1 MPIQFT
7 PFDANQTLPLVE
19 RIVADILE
27 TGRIYADRFG
37 KVLEEDDY
45 PALFESKRT
54 LNVLMEE
61 LDLIGCEYGD
71 WSFEKGWVEFPAVMD
86 GNRILL
92 CWEPADDMV
101 RWFRFYEDGGRVR
114 RPLPREYR
122 ESREESP
129 AAG

>member
-7 PFDANQTLPLVE
+7 PFEANQTLPLVE

-27 TGRIYADRFG
+27 TGRIYADRFE
-37 KVLEEDDY
+37 KILEADDY

-54 LNVLMEE
+54 LNVLLKE
-61 LDLIGCEYGD
+61 LDLIGCEYSD
-71 WSFEKGWVEFPAVMD
+71 WSFEKGWVEFPAEMD
-86 GNRILL
+86 ENRILL

-122 ESREESP
+122 ESREESS

>member
-1 MPIQFT
+1 MPTLFT
-7 PFDANQTLPLVE
+7 PFEANQTLPLVE

-27 TGRIYADRFG
+27 VGRPYADHFQ
-37 KVLEEDDY
+37 KILAPEEY
-45 PALFESKRT
+45 TAFFESKKRLNT
-54 LNVLMEE
+54 LLDE

-71 WSFEKGWVEFPAVMD
+71 WSFQAGWVEYPAQMEENQV
-86 GNRILL
+86 LL